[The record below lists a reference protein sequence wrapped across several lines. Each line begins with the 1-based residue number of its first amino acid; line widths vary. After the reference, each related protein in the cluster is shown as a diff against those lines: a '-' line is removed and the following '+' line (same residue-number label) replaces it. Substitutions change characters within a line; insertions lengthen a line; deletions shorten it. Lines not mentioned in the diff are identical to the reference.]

1 MTKISNRKAG
11 IFSSIIEKSLIEVWL
26 LGFGYCLEIE
36 IWSLGFPA
44 CPGYGDLSGGE
55 SPDDLPSPTS
65 SIALNVGTVKRVRRL
80 P

>member
-11 IFSSIIEKSLIEVWL
+11 TFSSIIEKSLIEVWS

-44 CPGYGDLSGGE
+44 RPG
-55 SPDDLPSPTS
+55 
-65 SIALNVGTVKRVRRL
+65 
-80 P
+80 